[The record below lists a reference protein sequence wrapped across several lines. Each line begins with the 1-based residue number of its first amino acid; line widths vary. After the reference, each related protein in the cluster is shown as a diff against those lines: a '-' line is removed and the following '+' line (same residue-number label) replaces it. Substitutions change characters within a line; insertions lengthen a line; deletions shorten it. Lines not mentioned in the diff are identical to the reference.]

1 MVITISPKNDS
12 PCSAFSV
19 SSLING
25 LARFSAADAVACHQ
39 TTAVWSK
46 GRVPVESH
54 QNAGFVWGKRGQMM
68 DFSGELEVYLELWII
83 FTEKLW
89 NMWKHEVWFHPHN
102 WRSIWSYSWCRI
114 AELVEMSWS
123 IAVDCWVYAID
134 MSIVRRGKFNSTSCK
149 LTDVENPTR
158 NVDHC
163 QSLS

>member
-1 MVITISPKNDS
+1 MTLPALPSRCRPWSMAWRGSPLPTRWPATKQ
-12 PCSAFSV
+12 
-19 SSLING
+19 L
-25 LARFSAADAVACHQ
+25 RF
-39 TTAVWSK
+39 
-46 GRVPVESH
+46 GRKAGVPVESH

-102 WRSIWSYSWCRI
+102 WRSIWTYSWCRI

-123 IAVDCWVYAID
+123 IAVDFWVYAID

-149 LTDVENPTR
+149 LTDVENPPEM
-158 NVDHC
+158 
-163 QSLS
+163 